1 MKTKNTNAIPTN
13 HRRPWCNLNLLCSVR
28 NKTGEEED
36 EVTFLDTRR
45 AGTCAR
51 CVSGDSV
58 FYWNGPREE
67 MYSFYTHSCRPFI
80 QFWFF
85 CSAWQSPNRKPPFFF
100 FSLLSTENPNKL
112 LLLIRLMLIWSG
124 LSLNSLKLSTHKPIC
139 IKHTSNYAP
148 FVSESLCLLMFNA
161 GGREGAGTKMRRSL
175 SSLRCF

>member
-28 NKTGEEED
+28 NKTEEEED
-36 EVTFLDTRR
+36 EVTLSIRDALAHVLDVWAVTQCFTETGRERKCTRSIHTAVGHSSSSGSSAPLGR
-45 AGTCAR
+45 ARTG
-51 CVSGDSV
+51 
-58 FYWNGPREE
+58 
-67 MYSFYTHSCRPFI
+67 
-80 QFWFF
+80 
-85 CSAWQSPNRKPPFFF
+85 SPLFF